1 MIFSLPEIYHISFSG
16 NFPNMMGN
24 LSPSAANMN
33 FNANFL
39 NQQMQRGGSVLLVSN
54 LSEEV
59 RNKFKLNCFFIFQG
73 RFYWLWSSQ
82 TSKMESF
89 ATILNYWNP
98 VTVVAKLSDLD
109 NAEVLETPL
118 GRSFSLLKLL
128 LVKWNLTQKSSNET
142 VLSPFYF
149 VFKV

>member
-1 MIFSLPEIYHISFSG
+1 
-16 NFPNMMGN
+16 MMGN

-128 LVKWNLTQKSSNET
+128 LVKWNLTQKSSNEI
-142 VLSPFYF
+142 VLGPFYF